1 MTTDWSELV
10 TVVVVPRD
18 RFSMMVPTIER
29 IQQETPSSVPVVIVD
44 GGAPMDVRNNLEK
57 LCRSFRYQLLQSS
70 EYAAANQA
78 RNAGLDYVKTKYV
91 VFVDNDVLVS
101 KGWLEPL
108 VVCAE
113 ETGAWVVGPV
123 ICERLPE
130 ATWLHGYDGELELRT
145 GSDGRRYYHDYHHNA
160 HVRLADVRDRLKRQ
174 ETGFVEFH
182 CQLVAMEAY
191 EKVGRYDEQ
200 IGNAYDYSEF
210 LLRFADQKGKV
221 MLEPDSLVTFV
232 PPSGIL
238 PEEQEYFDL
247 RWSEAW
253 TDITERRLA
262 EKFDLAINH
271 PEGQSSHRFAR
282 AQRMLGKRWLK
293 PLRRRL
299 GQSRVRYIERH
310 LLVPIEVLWNKY
322 KYPPKHHNCI
332 RPAEFDKVL

>member
-1 MTTDWSELV
+1 MAADWSELV

-29 IQQETPSSVPVVIVD
+29 IHQETPLNVPVIVVD
-44 GGAPMDVRNNLEK
+44 GGACQEVRTKIETT
-57 LCRSFRYQLLQSS
+57 CRSFNYRLLRSKT
-70 EYAAANQA
+70 YAAANQA
-78 RNAGLDYVKTKYV
+78 RNAGLDHVKTKYV

-101 KGWLEPL
+101 NGWLEPL
-108 VVCAE
+108 VRCAE
-113 ETGAWVVGPV
+113 ETGAWVVGPI

-160 HVRLADVRDRLKRQ
+160 HVPLANVHDRLQRQ

-191 EKVGRYDEQ
+191 EEVGRYDEQ
-200 IGNAYDYSEF
+200 IANAYDYSEF

-221 MLEPDSLVTFV
+221 MLEPDSIVTFI
-232 PPSGIL
+232 PPNAIL
-238 PEEQEYFDL
+238 PEEREYFEL

-262 EKFDLAINH
+262 DKFDLALNH
-271 PEGQSSHRFAR
+271 PEGKSSHRFAR

-293 PLRRRL
+293 PIRRRL
-299 GQSRVRYIERH
+299 GHAKTRYIERH
-310 LLVPIEVLWNKY
+310 FLVPIEVLWNRR
-322 KYPPKHHNCI
+322 KYPPLKHSRI
-332 RPAEFDKVL
+332 EPAKFDVVT